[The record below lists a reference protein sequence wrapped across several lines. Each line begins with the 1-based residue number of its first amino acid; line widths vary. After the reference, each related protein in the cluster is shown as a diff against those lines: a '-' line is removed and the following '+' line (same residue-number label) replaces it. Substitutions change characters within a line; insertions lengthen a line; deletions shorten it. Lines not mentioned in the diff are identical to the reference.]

1 MTIET
6 TILLATFTSPENI
19 TMTPAS
25 MLWMFPLLL
34 SIAIIYKATKV
45 RVIFWAAFLKSV
57 LILFL
62 TLSAFMI
69 TAAVLLNLAVWLL
82 AG

>member
-1 MTIET
+1 MTIENAF
-6 TILLATFTSPENI
+6 LLASFTSPENI
-19 TMTPAS
+19 AMNPAS

-45 RVIFWAAFLKSV
+45 RVIFWPAFLKSV
-57 LILFL
+57 VILFL

-69 TAAVLLNLAVWLL
+69 ATAVLLNLAVWIFT
-82 AG
+82 G

>member
-1 MTIET
+1 MTVET
-6 TILLATFTSPENI
+6 TFLLATFTSPENI
-19 TMTPAS
+19 TMTPVS

-45 RVIFWAAFLKSV
+45 RIIFWAAFLKST

-69 TAAVLLNLAVWLL
+69 AAAVLLNLAVWIL